1 MRAVE
6 VCLGTGKTF
15 TEQRLS
21 TKKLRPFP
29 IIKVALNLP
38 RPELFERINRRVDL
52 MMEEGLL
59 EEVKGLIG
67 YKDLNSLKT
76 VGYKEIFAF
85 LDGKISLEQAITD
98 IKTNTRRYAK
108 RQIGW
113 FKKDKEFQWFSPNDV
128 KDIIRLIDN
137 ELNSSHHG

>member
-1 MRAVE
+1 
-6 VCLGTGKTF
+6 
-15 TEQRLS
+15 
-21 TKKLRPFP
+21 
-29 IIKVALNLP
+29 
-38 RPELFERINRRVDL
+38 
-52 MMEEGLL
+52 MMIEEGLL

-67 YKDLNSLKT
+67 YKGLNSLKT

-113 FKKDKEFQWFSPNDV
+113 FKKDKEFQWFSPNEV
-128 KDIIRLIDN
+128 QDIIKLIDN
-137 ELNSSHHG
+137 ALNVSHHG